1 MVCLLA
7 ELLME
12 KSIRELLVDNLP
24 ITEKGVKLI
33 DAVLS
38 LTELVTLCYTHYS
51 VELSVMI
58 VFSLLNTSQWT

>member
-1 MVCLLA
+1 
-7 ELLME
+7 ME

-58 VFSLLNTSQWT
+58 VFSLLNISY

>member
-1 MVCLLA
+1 
-7 ELLME
+7 ME

-33 DAVLS
+33 DAVL
-38 LTELVTLCYTHYS
+38 LLIELVTLCCIHYS

-58 VFSLLNTSQWT
+58 VFSLLNTLLWT